1 MTFNSYSVNKDR
13 KIYGNCQV
21 LSPDGILMFRC
32 DEKKANWYLNRDLGE
47 VVNSS
52 PLTVKLKFEP
62 RGLGNHNKCFG
73 LSEMGN
79 RCVTCG
85 DEEYLTRHHVVPYCY
100 RRYFPLE
107 LKSHN
112 FHDVLSLCS
121 NCHDKYERK
130 ADELKEKLASI
141 YNAPVGGEVESK
153 VDIVKYTKMATTL
166 LSDIPNIPKSRI
178 LFLRNEIKDFFKIKR
193 LTKQRLK
200 KISEIKSTIVRKTHG
215 EIVISKIDDI
225 QSFVEMWRKHFI
237 DNNDCKHLPEK
248 WNVKNKIW
256 ITKV

>member
-1 MTFNSYSVNKDR
+1 
-13 KIYGNCQV
+13 
-21 LSPDGILMFRC
+21 
-32 DEKKANWYLNRDLGE
+32 
-47 VVNSS
+47 
-52 PLTVKLKFEP
+52 
-62 RGLGNHNKCFG
+62 
-73 LSEMGN
+73 MGN

-85 DEEYLTRHHVVPYCY
+85 NEEYLTRHHVVPYCY

-130 ADELKEKLASI
+130 ADELKEKIASI

-153 VDIVKYTKMATTL
+153 VDIIKYTKMATTL

-193 LTKQRLK
+193 LTKKRLK